1 MNTVTLMGRLSQD
14 PEIRSTSTGVTVYN
28 FNFAVNRRFVR
39 TEGDPKADFF
49 TCAAFGKTAERL
61 EKCRLT
67 KGVKLLI
74 QGELQNDSYT
84 DKNGIKRV
92 TTKIIVNDFDF
103 CESKNSAPDGSTQAA
118 TQPRTQ
124 TATKKPIATEIPE
137 EFMAMDDGLDGLPF
151 M

>member
-14 PEIRSTSTGVTVYN
+14 PEIRSTSAGKTVYN

-49 TCAAFGKTAERL
+49 PCVAFGTTAERL
-61 EKCRLT
+61 EKCNLT

-74 QGELQNDSYT
+74 QGELQNDSWQ
-84 DKNGIKRV
+84 DKNGQKRI
-92 TTKIIVNDFDF
+92 TTRIIVNDFDF
-103 CESKNSAPDGSTQAA
+103 CESKNAAPATGTPA

-124 TATKKPIATEIPE
+124 TATKKPVAEIPE
-137 EFMAMDDGLDGLPF
+137 DFMQMDDGIGEELPF
-151 M
+151 V

>member
-14 PEIRSTSTGVTVYN
+14 PEIRSTSAGKTVYN

-49 TCAAFGKTAERL
+49 SCVAFGTTAERL

-74 QGELQNDSYT
+74 QGELQNDSWQ
-84 DKNGIKRV
+84 DKQGNKRI
-92 TTKIIVNDFDF
+92 TTRIIVNDFDF
-103 CESKNSAPDGSTQAA
+103 CESKGVTAA
-118 TQPRTQ
+118 ETTTPRRE
-124 TATKKPIATEIPE
+124 TATKKPVAEIPE
-137 EFMAMDDGLDGLPF
+137 DFMQMDDGIGEELPF
-151 M
+151 V